1 MIKKILIISISFLI
15 ILIFGFYFSF
25 IDYESY
31 NNQEVNFVINKPYL
45 SVVKSLA
52 TKESLEKTVEE
63 SNGRLRSKNW
73 QSFVVE
79 VPKKILRLKE
89 YKLEG
94 KLDFV
99 VEKEDDSLGRLV
111 LPFEQNVS
119 VDKDIFHIKTNLK
132 EPQKNITLYNKAI
145 EIAPSLEDHLKT
157 QVSIKN
163 EIKIKKIIPFFLKD
177 FMDKKVEKTNK
188 EDLENLRLNLLRST
202 QDVSPIVKFKF

>member
-1 MIKKILIISISFLI
+1 MIKKILIISISFIL

-31 NNQEVNFVINKPYL
+31 NTQEVNFVINKPYL

-52 TKESLEKTVEE
+52 TKESLEKTVEDG
-63 SNGRLRSKNW
+63 NGRLRSKNW

-79 VPKKILRLKE
+79 VPKKILRIKE

-132 EPQKNITLYNKAI
+132 EPQKNVTLYNKAI
-145 EIAPSLEDHLKT
+145 EITPSLEDHLKT

-163 EIKIKKIIPFFLKD
+163 EIKIKKFIPFFLKD
-177 FMDKKVEKTNK
+177 FMNKKVEKTNK

>member
-1 MIKKILIISISFLI
+1 MIKKILIISIAFLL

-31 NNQEVNFVINKPYL
+31 NNQEVNFIINKPYL

-52 TKESLEKTVEE
+52 TKESLEKTIED

-79 VPKKILRLKE
+79 VPKKILRIKE

-94 KLDFV
+94 KLDFIF
-99 VEKEDDSLGRLV
+99 EKEDDSLGKLV
-111 LPFEQNVS
+111 LPFEQNVN
-119 VDKDIFHIKTNLK
+119 VDKDVFNIKTNLK
-132 EPQKNITLYNKAI
+132 EPQKNVTLYNKAI
-145 EIAPSLEDHLKT
+145 EIAPSLEDSLKT

-163 EIKIKKIIPFFLKD
+163 EIKIKKLIPFFLKD
-177 FMDKKVEKTNK
+177 FKDKKVEKNNK
-188 EDLENLRLNLLRST
+188 
-202 QDVSPIVKFKF
+202 

>member
-1 MIKKILIISISFLI
+1 MIKKILIISISFIL

-73 QSFVVE
+73 QSFIVE

-111 LPFEQNVS
+111 LQFEQNVS
-119 VDKDIFHIKTNLK
+119 VDKDVFHIKTNLK
-132 EPQKNITLYNKAI
+132 EPQKNVTLYNKAI
-145 EIAPSLEDHLKT
+145 DIAPSLEDHLKT

-163 EIKIKKIIPFFLKD
+163 EIKIKKFIPFFIKD